1 MAFFCYGMKMFG
13 LNGEKGIV
21 SPVGLGSVIGASGYP
36 FALTVTALF
45 VCGLFSSSSY
55 GFVNEKPVAGK
66 KYDEYLYYDAG
77 GTKKFSLQGSE
88 KGVQHHYYFNA
99 GATLDAS
106 NGGYNAA
113 VLAHNWNDFSEETA
127 EIFHIGSGKEFV
139 VKSYSGGYGTLNA
152 EEGATL
158 EVVGGNVVLEAG
170 IESTNRMDNTDS
182 SIHMESSGKIVVKA
196 ESMWMGNKR
205 TEDRHNVGAISMA
218 GDSNVVDITLE
229 KGFMAENVDMGIAL
243 QTQSAGTSAGVKIL
257 AKDDITIHASRSDGD
272 PASGYRG
279 AGLYAMAY
287 YAQDSEST
295 AELVST
301 NGNVEIKAQGYAVY
315 AYGNTPVS
323 LSAANGSI
331 LLSSEEK
338 QGIYAKGFFD
348 QNINV
353 VKLSAKQI
361 EVSGTYGIRA
371 DNAKICLNNGKDF
384 ADNVIVRAQDRG
396 VYLANKADA
405 KIRAGSVVVESEG
418 KYGFS
423 LSSNAIAKV
432 EADSLS
438 ANSEGWS
445 IVSMSGAEF
454 FADVSG
460 LAELNASVYA
470 EDARIDVGAAKIVVK
485 DDVRALSD
493 TEENGTG
500 GKISFVAADAF
511 TLKSD
516 VQKQIVESQG
526 SGSVVSINADEAV
539 QPGSV
544 ELQGFIH
551 AYDGGA
557 VEIRAGTASTV
568 TGGASVESTNEGDDS
583 AKQGTIRLTLG
594 DGSRWQLADWES
606 EGGLRH
612 DSSVSSLTLT
622 NATID
627 FSDWSSDAQTDARI
641 YRSLRTDT
649 FEGSGNTLLMHINLA
664 EESEERKLLDQL
676 EITGAAQGTHTA
688 AITIDGAA
696 TEKLHSVNWLV
707 RQGEGS
713 QMTLKAPDGGN
724 QFAPNGSL
732 TYWALK
738 FAPQGTD
745 LVDEDAWDKL
755 SEEGVGAGDWYLVRT
770 EAPEDPDHGGSDTPE
785 SDQVVNVGS
794 TVAQAISWLSEKNDL
809 RRRLGEVRYGSQ
821 AGVWAKVFNRQD
833 RAGGFRHGGFKQKSS
848 GVHVGFDTFASKNED
863 SAWLVGAAFRYA
875 RSEQEGLETANGG
888 DGDMN
893 EYSGKLYA
901 TWMHDSGAY
910 ADMLVQLGYYDQD
923 IQGITNDRTGTWS
936 VGYGSWGMGASIEL
950 GHMLTLRNGADD
962 RRWHNHVFFEP
973 QVELSYFR
981 IDGQHFRL
989 STGMQV
995 DQEDGEFL
1003 TGRLGFVLG
1012 KKFSCGT
1019 LDDLDR
1025 RYFQIGLIGGLTH
1038 EFMGEQSVEFTGIE
1052 GTKLRVEGHGLGG
1065 TSYYYGL
1072 TADWQVSDR
1081 VRFYAELDREEG
1093 EHYTKDYGV
1102 NVGFKYSF

>member
-1 MAFFCYGMKMFG
+1 MF
-13 LNGEKGIV
+13 V
-21 SPVGLGSVIGASGYP
+21 CRRFP
-36 FALTVTALF
+36 FVATATALS
-45 VCGLFSSSSY
+45 VWGMLSSSAY
-55 GFVNEKPVAGK
+55 AFVNEKPIVDK
-66 KYDEYLYYDAG
+66 QYDEFLYYDADG
-77 GTKKFSLQGSE
+77 SKRFSLQGSE
-88 KGVQHHYYFNA
+88 EGVKHNYYFNE
-99 GATLDAS
+99 GAMLDAS
-106 NGGYNAA
+106 NGGIHAA
-113 VLAHNWNDFSEETA
+113 VLVHNWGGFNEETS
-127 EIFHIGSGKEFV
+127 EIFHVGNGKEGKEFT
-139 VKSYSGGYGTLNA
+139 VKSYSGGMGTFNV

-158 EVVGGNVVLEAG
+158 EILGGIISLEAG
-170 IESTNRMDNTDS
+170 IQSTNGMDNTES
-182 SIHMESSGKIVVKA
+182 SIHMESSGKIFINA

-205 TEDRHNVGAISMA
+205 TEDRHNVGAISMY
-218 GDSNVVDITLE
+218 GDNNVVDITLQH
-229 KGFMAENVDMGIAL
+229 GFTAENVDMGIAL
-243 QTQSAGTSAGVKIL
+243 QTTGSGSFASVSIQTN
-257 AKDDITIHASRSDGD
+257 DDITVHASRSDGGS
-272 PASGYRG
+272 ASGYRG
-279 AGLYAMAY
+279 AGLYALSY
-287 YAQDSEST
+287 KAQDTESRV
-295 AELVST
+295 ELNSST
-301 NGNVEIKAQGYAVY
+301 GNIDITAQGYAVY
-315 AYGNTPVS
+315 AYGNTPVT
-323 LSAANGSI
+323 LSAENGSI
-331 LLSSEEK
+331 SLHSEEK
-338 QGIYAKGFFD
+338 QGIYAKGYFE
-348 QNINV
+348 QNSNIVHLAGKEISV
-353 VKLSAKQI
+353 V
-361 EVSGTYGIRA
+361 GTYGIRA
-371 DNAKICLNNGKDF
+371 DNAIIRLNNDQKSSE
-384 ADNVIVRAQDRG
+384 NVFIKGDKYG
-396 VYLANKADA
+396 VYLANDAITEVNADA
-405 KIRAGSVVVESEG
+405 LT
-418 KYGFS
+418 
-423 LSSNAIAKV
+423 LST
-432 EADSLS
+432 
-438 ANSEGWS
+438 NSEGWS
-445 IVSMSGAEF
+445 VVSFSGSRFSANV
-454 FADVSG
+454 DS
-460 LAELNASVYA
+460 LAKLNDSVYT
-470 EDARIDVGAAKIVVK
+470 EDGQIDVDAASIIVRN
-485 DDVRALSD
+485 DVRALSD
-493 TEENGTG
+493 KTANGEG
-500 GKISFVAADAF
+500 GTVNFTATHSFA
-511 TLKSD
+511 LQSD
-516 VQKQIVESQG
+516 VQHRIVEAQG
-526 SGSVVSINADEAV
+526 SGSSVSINADALT
-539 QPGSV
+539 QPGAV
-544 ELQGFIH
+544 ALQGFIN

-557 VEIRAGTASTV
+557 IQILGGEASSL
-568 TGGASVESTNEGDDS
+568 TGGASVEATDASGDES
-583 AKQGTIRLTLG
+583 FAQGTISLSFG
-594 DGSRWQLADWES
+594 NGSTWKLADYRDAEDN
-606 EGGLRH
+606 LRH
-612 DSSVSSLTLT
+612 DSSVSNLTLS
-622 NATID
+622 NSTID
-627 FSDWSSDAQTDARI
+627 FSDWSTDGQVLTRTGSRI
-641 YRSLRTDT
+641 YRSLKTDT
-649 FEGSGNTLLMHINLA
+649 FTGSGNTLLMHVNLA
-664 EESEERKLLDQL
+664 EESEEQKLLDQL

-863 SAWLVGAAFRYA
+863 SAWLVGATFRYA

-936 VGYGSWGMGASIEL
+936 AGYGSWGMGASIEL

-1081 VRFYAELDREEG
+1081 VRFYAELDREKG
-1093 EHYTKDYGV
+1093 DHYTKDYGV
-1102 NVGFKYSF
+1102 NVGFKYSFE

>member
-1 MAFFCYGMKMFG
+1 M
-13 LNGEKGIV
+13 
-21 SPVGLGSVIGASGYP
+21 
-36 FALTVTALF
+36 F
-45 VCGLFSSSSY
+45 VCRRFPFVATAIALSVWSLFTSSAHA
-55 GFVNEKPVAGK
+55 FVNEKPIVDK
-66 KYDEYLYYDAG
+66 QYNEFLYYDG
-77 GTKKFSLQGSE
+77 DGSKKFSLQGSE
-88 KGVQHHYYFNA
+88 KGVKHNYYFNE

-106 NGGYNAA
+106 NGGIHAA
-113 VLAHNWNDFSEETA
+113 VLAHNWGEFDTETA
-127 EIFHIGSGKEFV
+127 EIFHVGDGKEFT
-139 VKSYSGGYGTLNA
+139 VKSYSGGMGTFNV

-158 EVVGGNVVLEAG
+158 EILGGNISLEAG
-170 IESTNRMDNTDS
+170 IQSTNGMENTES
-182 SIHMESSGKIVVKA
+182 SIHMESSGKIVIDA

-205 TEDRHNVGAISMA
+205 TEDRHNVGAISMY
-218 GDSNVVDITLE
+218 GDSNVVDITLQH
-229 KGFMAENVDMGIAL
+229 GFTAENVDMGIAL
-243 QTQSAGTSAGVKIL
+243 QTMGSGSSASVSIQTN
-257 AKDDITIHASRSDGD
+257 DDITLHASRSDGGG
-272 PASGYRG
+272 ASGYRG
-279 AGLYAMAY
+279 AGLYALSY
-287 YAQDSEST
+287 KAQDTESRV
-295 AELVST
+295 ELNSST
-301 NGNVEIKAQGYAVY
+301 GNIDITAQGYAVY
-315 AYGNTPVS
+315 AYGNTPVT
-323 LSAANGSI
+323 LSAENGSI
-331 LLSSEEK
+331 SLHSEEK
-338 QGIYAKGFFD
+338 QGIYAKGYFEH
-348 QNINV
+348 NSNLVHLAGKEISV
-353 VKLSAKQI
+353 V
-361 EVSGTYGIRA
+361 GTYGIKA
-371 DNAKICLNNGKDF
+371 DNAVIRLNNGQKSSE
-384 ADNVIVRAQDRG
+384 NVFIKGDEYG
-396 VYLANKADA
+396 VYLANDAITEVNADA
-405 KIRAGSVVVESEG
+405 LT
-418 KYGFS
+418 
-423 LSSNAIAKV
+423 LST
-432 EADSLS
+432 
-438 ANSEGWS
+438 NSEGWS
-445 IVSMSGAEF
+445 VVSFSGSRFSAN
-454 FADVSG
+454 VGG
-460 LAELNASVYA
+460 LAKLNDSVYTK
-470 EDARIDVGAAKIVVK
+470 DGQIDVDAASIIVTN
-485 DDVRALSD
+485 DVRALSD
-493 TEENGTG
+493 IEQNGTG
-500 GKISFVAADAF
+500 GTITFTAANFF
-511 TLKSD
+511 TLQSD
-516 VQKQIVESQG
+516 VQHRIVEAQG
-526 SGSVVSINADEAV
+526 SGSSVSINADAHT

-544 ELQGFIH
+544 ALQGFIN

-557 VEIRAGTASTV
+557 VEIHGGAGSIL
-568 TGGASVESTNEGDDS
+568 TGAASVESMNRGEGEPS
-583 AKQGTIRLTLG
+583 EHGSINLTFG
-594 DGSRWQLADWES
+594 DGSVWRLADYEDGEES
-606 EGGLRH
+606 LRH
-612 DSSVSSLTLT
+612 DSYVTNLTLS
-622 NATID
+622 NSTID
-627 FSDWSSDAQTDARI
+627 FSDWSSDSQTLTKADSRI

-649 FEGSGNTLLMHINLA
+649 FSGDGNTLRMHVNLA
-664 EESEERKLLDQL
+664 QESEEQKLLDQF
-676 EITGAAQGTHTA
+676 EITGAAEGTHTA

-724 QFAPNGSL
+724 KFAPNGSL

-745 LVDEDAWDKL
+745 LVDEDAWGKL

-863 SAWLVGAAFRYA
+863 SAWLVGATFRYA

-910 ADMLVQLGYYDQD
+910 ADMIVQLGYYDQD

-936 VGYGSWGMGASIEL
+936 ADYGSWGTGASVEI
-950 GHMLTLRNGADD
+950 GHMLSLWNSTDD

-973 QVELSYFR
+973 QLELSYFR
-981 IDGQHFRL
+981 IEGQHFKL

-1012 KKFSCGT
+1012 KKFSYGT

-1025 RYFQIGLIGGLTH
+1025 RYFQIGLIGGVTH
-1038 EFMGEQSVEFTGIE
+1038 EFMGEQSVEFTGIN
-1052 GTKLRVEGHGLGG
+1052 GTKLLVDGHGLGG

-1093 EHYTKDYGV
+1093 EHYTKDYGI
-1102 NVGFKYSF
+1102 NIGFKYSFD